1 MNTIGCKYTT
11 IDNEARELFNN
22 YRREI
27 TSCSRVFYNI
37 LKDEPKLKSQFEY
50 QKKGSVLLDAFSRLN
65 NVELINSYLM

>member
-1 MNTIGCKYTT
+1 MNTISFKYTT
-11 IDNEARELFNN
+11 DEEARELFNN

-50 QKKGSVLLDAFSRLN
+50 QKKGSIILDAFSRLN
-65 NVELINSYLM
+65 NVKLINSHLM